1 MLDVGFAIL
10 EKLQD
15 NSTPSLQPYKR
26 VRGIDRGSVIVDQ
39 GTTHSSATSIVV
51 VFDNTYSIVR
61 QKSIKYSF
69 KVEELGA
76 PVVDNGRIL
85 NAAGGADEEES
96 QSEGETSLEDM
107 SRVVSL
113 MKESYRFSLELIR
126 EQQNGP

>member
-96 QSEGETSLEDM
+96 HSEGETSLEDM

>member
-1 MLDVGFAIL
+1 
-10 EKLQD
+10 
-15 NSTPSLQPYKR
+15 
-26 VRGIDRGSVIVDQ
+26 
-39 GTTHSSATSIVV
+39 V